1 MSSRHSP
8 WMIWLRAFGFAFLV
22 LCVVAKPAL
31 GTAGELHRLLNGSE
45 HAGSALQEGINTPVA
60 HDGDELQSGTSW
72 HALMHVDLCCGNA
85 AIPSAAFVAAV
96 VHGESL
102 PQAPVAVEAI
112 PAPFLDLFRP
122 PISG

>member
-1 MSSRHSP
+1 MSSHHSP
-8 WMIWLRAFGFAFLV
+8 RMSWLRAFGFAFLV
-22 LCVVAKPAL
+22 LCVVAKPTL
-31 GTAGELHRLLNGSE
+31 GTVGELHRLLHGGE
-45 HAGSALQEGINTPVA
+45 QAGFALQEGVDTTVA
-60 HDGDELQSGTSW
+60 DDGDELQSGTSW

-85 AIPSAAFVAAV
+85 AIPSAAFVAVV

-102 PQAPVAVEAI
+102 PQALVAVEAI

>member
-1 MSSRHSP
+1 
-8 WMIWLRAFGFAFLV
+8 MIWLRAFGFAFLI
-22 LCVVAKPAL
+22 LCVVAKPTL
-31 GTAGELHRLLNGSE
+31 GTAGELHRLLHGSE
-45 HAGSALQEGINTPVA
+45 QAGSALQEGVNTAVA
-60 HDGDELQSGTSW
+60 DDGDELPSGTPW

-85 AIPSAAFVAAV
+85 AIPSAAFVAVV

-102 PQAPVAVEAI
+102 PQALVAVEAI

>member
-1 MSSRHSP
+1 M
-8 WMIWLRAFGFAFLV
+8 RAFGFAFLV
-22 LCVVAKPAL
+22 LCVVAKPTL
-31 GTAGELHRLLNGSE
+31 GTAGELHRLFHGGE
-45 HAGSALQEGINTPVA
+45 QAASAMQEGINTPMA
-60 HDGDELQSGTSW
+60 DDADELPSGTPW

-85 AIPSAAFVAAV
+85 AIPSAAFVAVV

-102 PQAPVAVEAI
+102 PQTLVAVEAI